1 MKNLH
6 RAVLYVSLFLFSAA
20 GVASAQE
27 QKFAELGDFRL
38 ESGEVIKGC
47 RVGYRTF
54 GTLNSDRSNVIL
66 FPTWASGTTEQLASN
81 FGPGRLVDTS
91 KFYVVAV
98 DALGNGVS
106 SSPSNSTS
114 QPRMKFPRFNVRDMV
129 NTQHHL
135 LTKVL
140 GINRVR
146 AVMGISMGGMQTFQW
161 LVSYP
166 EFMDRAVSIVGSPR
180 LAPYDLLLWQAQI
193 DAIMNDPGWRG
204 GEYTAN
210 PARSAEYQFG
220 ALLLTTPE
228 EFNRRMT
235 REKLFAELER
245 AKGVQGFDANDKIR
259 QDQAMMAHDVSAAF
273 GGSLER
279 AAAAVKARVL
289 VVVATQDH
297 VVTPGPAAEFARLLR
312 AQLLTLEG
320 DCGHLAPGCESQ
332 KVNPAVAEFLTSQN

>member
-1 MKNLH
+1 MKNVS
-6 RAVLYVSLFLFSAA
+6 RVVLLLSLFLAA
-20 GVASAQE
+20 AAEVSAQE
-27 QKFAELGDFRL
+27 QKFADLGDFKL
-38 ESGEVIKGC
+38 GSGEVIKGC

-54 GTLNSDRSNVIL
+54 GTLNAERSNVVL
-66 FPTWASGTTEQLASN
+66 FLTWASGTTEQLASN
-81 FGPGRLVDTS
+81 FGTGRLVDTS
-91 KFYVVAV
+91 RFYVVAV

-106 SSPSNSTS
+106 SSPSNSAA

-129 NTQHHL
+129 ETQHAL

-140 GINRVR
+140 GLGHVR

-161 LVSYP
+161 VVAHP
-166 EFMDRAVSIVGSPR
+166 DFMDRAAAIVGSPR

-204 GEYTAN
+204 GEYTQN
-210 PARSAEYQFG
+210 PARSAEYEFG

-235 REKLFAELER
+235 REQFFKELEQ
-245 AKGVQGFDANDKIR
+245 AKTVKGFDANDKIR
-259 QDQAMMAHDVSAAF
+259 QDQAMMAHDVAAPF

-279 AAAAVKARVL
+279 AAAAVRARML
-289 VVVATQDH
+289 VVVAKQDH

-312 AQLLTLEG
+312 AQLITLEG

-332 KVNPAVAEFLTSQN
+332 RLNPAVAEFLQAP

>member
-1 MKNLH
+1 MKRPSRL
-6 RAVLYVSLFLFSAA
+6 LLFLSLFALASVAA
-20 GVASAQE
+20 AAQE
-27 QKFAELGDFRL
+27 QKFADLGDFRL

-54 GTLNSDRSNVIL
+54 GTLNGDRSNVVL
-66 FPTWASGTTEQLASN
+66 FLTWASGTTEQLASN

-106 SSPSNSTS
+106 SSPSNSTA

-129 NTQHHL
+129 ETQHRL

-140 GINRVR
+140 GIDHVR

-161 LVSYP
+161 MVAYP
-166 EFMDRAVSIVGSPR
+166 DFMERAVPIVGSPR

-193 DAIMNDPGWRG
+193 DAIMNDPLWRG
-204 GEYTAN
+204 GEYTQN
-210 PARSAEYQFG
+210 PARSAEYEFS
-220 ALLLTTPE
+220 ALILTTPA

-259 QDQAMMAHDVSAAF
+259 QDQAMMAHDVSAPF

-279 AAAAVKARVL
+279 AAAAVRARVL
-289 VVVATQDH
+289 VVVAAQDH
-297 VVTPGPAAEFARLLR
+297 TVTPGPATEFARLLK

-332 KVNPAVAEFLTSQN
+332 RLNPAVADFLAR